1 MVLTLPLDFVQ
12 MMHCHME
19 QSVLMKIQLILRMIF
34 VDQKLGNKRR
44 WNSILQSVRS
54 CALQP
59 KRSTKAG
66 IRILWRILEEVD
78 SQPYLSL
85 RSKRFR
91 LVFEQGKTEER
102 DSGLWPRKK

>member
-1 MVLTLPLDFVQ
+1 
-12 MMHCHME
+12 
-19 QSVLMKIQLILRMIF
+19 MIF
-34 VDQKLGNKRR
+34 VDQKLGNKRRR

-66 IRILWRILEEVD
+66 IRILWRILEDVD

-102 DSGLWPRKK
+102 DSGLWPRKN